1 MMGNYKLQ
9 MPNAKLPSIR
19 MSFSVHPWAAW
30 VCVLLVVETVSF
42 ATLFDP
48 LANTLACAAVG
59 LAVFILGWRK
69 PTLGLA
75 ALLLENMVGSFGYL
89 LQINLGQPTVSLR
102 IVMFAA
108 FFAGW
113 LINAA
118 QAKAFNDLKSLLSG
132 LKPYFI
138 LAVLVVY
145 AAVRGYLLGQRQF
158 FVSDANAWLELA
170 LLIPVCD
177 IAYRQRERIRGDFIP
192 LIYAGIGWLA
202 AKTFVLEYL
211 FAHKLGGESL
221 SYVYV
226 WVRRTGVGEITRV
239 IQSAYRIFFQSHI
252 FAVAAAIF
260 CASKLFSRR
269 LTESESATSLSAPR
283 NDKIFFWLF
292 SAAAWF
298 IIGLSLSRSFW
309 LGTAAGLV
317 CLAMILIWK
326 RNFLWRRFFL
336 FATSALAGVLLMLAA
351 LAFPLPP
358 VSFDLGGVVSSRAN
372 LSEDAVVSRWQLLPA
387 MVEKIKTH
395 PILGSGFG
403 STIVYESKD
412 PRVVALTGGRYET
425 YAFEW
430 GWLGFWVKF
439 GVLGILVMV
448 WILVSLG
455 RRIWR
460 LDEPLWLRAGA
471 VATLFAL
478 SVVHFFTPYLNHPL
492 GFAFLLVG
500 EGLIRSSKNYAPRK
514 TIA

>member
-1 MMGNYKLQ
+1 M
-9 MPNAKLPSIR
+9 
-19 MSFSVHPWAAW
+19 
-30 VCVLLVVETVSF
+30 VETVSF

-48 LANTLACAAVG
+48 LANAIACAVVG
-59 LAVFILGWRK
+59 FVVFILGWRK

-89 LQINLGQPTVSLR
+89 LQINLGQPAISLR
-102 IVMFAA
+102 IVMFAT

-113 LINAA
+113 LINAV
-118 QAKAFNDLKSLLSG
+118 QAKAFNDLKSLLFG

-145 AAVRGYLLGQRQF
+145 AIVRGYLLGQRQF
-158 FVSDANAWLELA
+158 LVSDANAWLELA
-170 LLIPVCD
+170 VLIPVCD
-177 IAYRQRERIRGDFIP
+177 IAYRQRERIRRDFISV
-192 LIYAGIGWLA
+192 IYTGIGWLA
-202 AKTFVLEYL
+202 AKTFILEYL

-252 FAVAAAIF
+252 FAVAAATF
-260 CASKLFSRR
+260 CASKLFSERHDETALSLR
-269 LTESESATSLSAPR
+269 ATAFANAVASAQSKSARQSLDSRDCFVVATPR
-283 NDKIFFWLF
+283 NDKLIPWLF

-309 LGTAAGLV
+309 LGTAAGLI
-317 CLAMILIWK
+317 CLAALLIRK
-326 RNFLWRRFFL
+326 RNFLWSRVFL
-336 FATSALAGVLLMLAA
+336 FATSAFAGVLLMLAA

-358 VSFDLGGVVSSRAN
+358 VSFDFGGVVSSRAN

-500 EGLIRSSKNYAPRK
+500 EGLIRSNKNYAPRK
-514 TIA
+514 TIT